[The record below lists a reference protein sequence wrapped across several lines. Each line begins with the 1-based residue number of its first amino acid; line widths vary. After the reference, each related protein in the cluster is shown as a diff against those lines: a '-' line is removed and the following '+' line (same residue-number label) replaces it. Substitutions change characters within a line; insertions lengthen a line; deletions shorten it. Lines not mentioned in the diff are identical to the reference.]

1 MIPRNKPRNQTR
13 TYFTNPMTLLDK
25 LHLGTEQ
32 VNFSEQACDDF
43 HFKVPQAYVDKIR
56 IGDKDD
62 PLLKQILPIIDET
75 HAQVGFSDDP
85 LDEANSLLQPGLLR
99 KYHARALLLVTPS
112 CAINCRYCFRR
123 HYPYEDKGYL
133 GEQLKKNLQL
143 IAQDSSI
150 NEIIL
155 SGGDPLSLSNSKLAE
170 LFTLIEAIPHI
181 KRLRIH
187 TRFPIVEPTRIN
199 HNFLKL
205 LSHVHLPLIMVLH
218 INHAQELGS
227 DNQASIAKLHQQG
240 ITLFNQSVL
249 LKGVNDN
256 VETLTELSEQLIQ
269 HHIIPYY
276 LHTLDKIRGSQHF
289 SVPEK
294 EIETIYQ
301 ALRNKLPGYLL
312 PRLVTEVPGESSKV
326 PFVLTLGK

>member
-13 TYFTNPMTLLDK
+13 TYFTNPLTLLDK
-25 LHLGTEQ
+25 LHLSTEQ
-32 VNFSEQACDDF
+32 VNFSKQACDDF
-43 HFKVPQAYVDKIR
+43 HFKVPQAYADKIR

-62 PLLKQILPIIDET
+62 PLLKQILPIINET

-85 LDEANSLLQPGLLR
+85 LEEAKSLSQPGLLR

-123 HYPYEDKGYL
+123 HYPYEDKGHL
-133 GEQLKKNLQL
+133 GEQIKKNLQL
-143 IAQDSSI
+143 IARDSSI
-150 NEIIL
+150 SEIIL

-170 LFTLIEAIPHI
+170 LFTLIAAIPHI

-199 HNFLKL
+199 PKFIKL
-205 LSHVHLPLIMVLH
+205 ISNTHLQIIMVLH
-218 INHAQELGS
+218 INHAQELGL

-256 VETLTELSEQLIQ
+256 VDTLVELSEQLIQ
-269 HHIIPYY
+269 YQIIPYY
-276 LHTLDKIRGSQHF
+276 LHTLDKVRGSQHF
-289 SVPEK
+289 CVSET

-301 ALRNKLPGYLL
+301 ALRNTLPGYLL
-312 PRLVTEVPGESSKV
+312 PRLVTELPGEKSKIPFVSKV
-326 PFVLTLGK
+326 GK